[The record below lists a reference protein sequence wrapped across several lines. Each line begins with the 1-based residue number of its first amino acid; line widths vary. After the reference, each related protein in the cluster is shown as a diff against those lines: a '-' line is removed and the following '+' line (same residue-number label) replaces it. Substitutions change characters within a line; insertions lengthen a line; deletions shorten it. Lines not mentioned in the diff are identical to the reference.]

1 MKPTAERV
9 LDAAED
15 LFAEKGYEATSL
27 GDVADKVGI
36 RSPSL
41 YNHFRN
47 KEALYVAVMERLLEA
62 FTAPLAELLNQPVTK
77 GRVLDWLERLI
88 YVHHENPNFARLVQH
103 AALSGGPRTSELI
116 DRMIQPMFQGAEGDA
131 GEEMFHLGKPELQI
145 WAVMALNNI
154 VMSYITM
161 APMYQ
166 DILKID
172 LLSEDSVSK
181 QRDMILRLARLVMGE
196 AVEGPID

>member
-1 MKPTAERV
+1 
-9 LDAAED
+9 
-15 LFAEKGYEATSL
+15 
-27 GDVADKVGI
+27 
-36 RSPSL
+36 
-41 YNHFRN
+41 
-47 KEALYVAVMERLLEA
+47 
-62 FTAPLAELLNQPVTK
+62 
-77 GRVLDWLERLI
+77 
-88 YVHHENPNFARLVQH
+88 
-103 AALSGGPRTSELI
+103 
-116 DRMIQPMFQGAEGDA
+116 
-131 GEEMFHLGKPELQI
+131 MFHLGKPELQI